1 MQNLATIQSKE
12 DSQPEKAEICG
23 IEGYEWNKSI
33 NPVPN
38 F

>member
-1 MQNLATIQSKE
+1 MQNLVTAHSKE
-12 DSQPEKAEICG
+12 GSQPEKAEICG
-23 IEGYEWNKSI
+23 KEGHEWNKSI